1 MSDIQS
7 KIGGGVNKLQDSI
20 KSGKQKLQ
28 NAQEVSQHQRIVQ
41 EASEKRSMEIHK
53 IGEIVYKRNR
63 LEEGTDPE
71 LNNSTAKIK
80 ELDVIM
86 YQAQQKIEEF
96 QQQEVEGRLCPECHA
111 SVSEADK
118 FCGSCGTEIP
128 LPAPADEQTK
138 ECHSCEQDIA
148 ATAAFC
154 TCCGTK
160 QL

>member
-1 MSDIQS
+1 MSDIQT

-28 NAQEVSQHQRIVQ
+28 NAQEVSQHRRIVQ

-53 IGEIVYKRNR
+53 IGEIIYKRNR
-63 LEEGTDPE
+63 LEEETDSE
-71 LNNSTAKIK
+71 LHANIAKIK
-80 ELDVIM
+80 ELDIIM

-96 QQQEVEGRLCPECHA
+96 QQQEVEGRVCPECHT
-111 SVSEADK
+111 SVSEVDK

-128 LPAPADEQTK
+128 MPTPTDDKTK
-138 ECHSCEQDIA
+138 ECHSCEQEIV

-160 QL
+160 QS